1 AEWSALYQQ
10 RPTSEEGA
18 IIKREYWQRWD
29 PPDGKFPPLE
39 YVLASADTAYTEKE
53 ENDPTGFVII
63 GLWRDKDRQPKIMLL
78 NAWRKRLEIIGMNT
92 QPLPNE
98 TDAEWRLRTQ
108 ERWGLTEWIAHSCR
122 RFKVH
127 KLIIEAKASGLS
139 VAQAIRKLQFNEGWG
154 IETVS
159 PEGDKVARAYAV
171 QPIFADGLVYAPDRE
186 WAQMVIDEMAA
197 FPKGTYKDLTDACL
211 APETGIVTARGVVP
225 SKDVAVGALVFT
237 HKGRWRKVIDVGS
250 RKSDHYYRL
259 KANGLDEIRI
269 TGEHPALTMRVGIVQ
284 KPVEVRG

>member
-1 AEWSALYQQ
+1 HYRVKVLSLPAVAEENDPLGREPGEYLWDDPEGYNYGGFLRARQRELRNRPAEWSALYQQ

-197 FPKGTYKDLTDACL
+197 FPKGTYKDLTDAM
-211 APETGIVTARGVVP
+211 TQ
-225 SKDVAVGALVFT
+225 ALKFMRD
-237 HKGRWRKVIDVGS
+237 HGLIS
-250 RKSDHYYRL
+250 RR
-259 KANGLDEIRI
+259 E
-269 TGEHPALTMRVGIVQ
+269 
-284 KPVEVRG
+284 EVKLM